1 MGGLRDARAKRQAER
16 QNGAGDKP
24 RSIAALRAAKQV
36 KSDARHSGLGALRKE
51 RAQRMKLSSKLDF
64 IIDGIKYH
72 DARIHNHDVR
82 PWGTVKVSTGDH
94 TFEFHN
100 RFGSWMHD
108 LDQNGRM
115 AEPAAVARHMG
126 TSATQLEVAQ
136 ALTERFYKQLKAE
149 GVPTPEERIR
159 QREEAERSTRRRKR
173 NTDNTDD

>member
-1 MGGLRDARAKRQAER
+1 MGLRDVAAKRRAER

-24 RSIAALRAAKQV
+24 RSIAALRAAKKD
-36 KSDARHSGLGALRKE
+36 KSDVRHSGLGALRKQ
-51 RAQRMKLSSKLDF
+51 RDQRMKISHKLDF
-64 IIDGIKYH
+64 TVDGMHYH

-82 PWGTVKVSTGDH
+82 PWGTVQVSTGDF

-126 TSATQLEVAQ
+126 TSASQLEVCQ
-136 ALTERFYKQLKAE
+136 SLTERFYRQLKAE

-159 QREEAERSTRRRKR
+159 QREEQARKQRRGGRK
-173 NTDNTDD
+173 NVDNDD